1 MSGRIATYVLDT
13 QADLARVIREIF
25 GRPTDPLSELER
37 RAEML
42 LPGRRAV
49 IWEGDPQTFQFSYVS
64 PHAEEVFGYDCRR
77 WTSESDFW
85 VSIVVHPEDRTDAA
99 AFCALATGQGR
110 DHDFQYRALRA
121 DGSTRVIH
129 DMVQVV
135 KGPKGLPAALR
146 GVMIDVTEG

>member
-1 MSGRIATYVLDT
+1 MSNRVVTNVLDT
-13 QADLARVIREIF
+13 QAGLAQLIRKVF
-25 GRPTDPLSELER
+25 GSPSDSLADLER
-37 RAEML
+37 RAQQL

-64 PHAEEVFGYDCRR
+64 PHADQMFGYDPRR

-85 VSIVVHPEDRTDAA
+85 VGVVVHPEDRQEAA

-121 DGSTRVIH
+121 DGTTRIIH

-135 KGPKGLPAALR
+135 KGDKGIPVTLR
-146 GVMIDVTEG
+146 GVMIDVTEE